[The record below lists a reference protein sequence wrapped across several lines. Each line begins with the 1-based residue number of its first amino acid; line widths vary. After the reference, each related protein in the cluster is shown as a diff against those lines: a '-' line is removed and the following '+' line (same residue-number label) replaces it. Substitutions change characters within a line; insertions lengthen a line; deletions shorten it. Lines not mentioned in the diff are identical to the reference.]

1 MRTEFEEY
9 MATGMV
15 GAYQPER
22 AILRKEED
30 GVFTSYRDTFYEFTD
45 KELAGK
51 RIMTVGDR
59 CFRVTSVFPVDASAT
74 VTDKFL
80 SYIDSELEKEAH
92 IA

>member
-9 MATGMV
+9 METGMT
-15 GAYQPER
+15 GAYQPGR

-30 GVFTSYRDTFYEFTD
+30 GVFTSYRDTFYDFSD

-51 RIMTVGDR
+51 RMMTVGDR

-74 VTDKFL
+74 VTEKFL

-92 IA
+92 SA

>member
-59 CFRVTSVFPVDASAT
+59 CFRVTSVFLVDASAT

>member
-1 MRTEFEEY
+1 MKSELDIYLE
-9 MATGMV
+9 TGII
-15 GAYQPER
+15 GGYIPER
-22 AILRKEED
+22 AILKREED
-30 GVFTSYRDTFYEFTD
+30 GVSTSYRDTFYEFTD

-92 IA
+92 SA

>member
-9 MATGMV
+9 METGMV

-22 AILRKEED
+22 AILKKDED
-30 GVFTSYRDTFYEFTD
+30 GVLTSYRDTHYDFSDT
-45 KELAGK
+45 ELAGK

-59 CFRVTSVFPVDASAT
+59 CFRITSVFPVDASAT
-74 VTDKFL
+74 ITEKFL

-92 IA
+92 SA